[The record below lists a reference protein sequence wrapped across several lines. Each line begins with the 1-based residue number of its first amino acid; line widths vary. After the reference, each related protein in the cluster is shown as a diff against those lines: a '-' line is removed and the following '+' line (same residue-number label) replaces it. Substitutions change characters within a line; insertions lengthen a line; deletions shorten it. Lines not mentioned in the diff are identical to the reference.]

1 MKQKIKHNNAFTLAE
16 VLITLGIIGVV
27 AAVTMPTLIS
37 NYQKAYTVNKIKK
50 NIAIFSQAIQRSF
63 ADEQG
68 FFDWDKSIVTGTD
81 VDPEVKLQYSRD
93 TLAKRIVPYLN
104 VSRDCVKNPELD
116 CFPDPVYFL
125 NGQQIGGAKNY
136 DKNRY
141 SLILSDGTPV
151 TMALSTVGTDNTITI
166 LFDVNG
172 PQRPNTI
179 GKDIF
184 EIKFS
189 SKGECLVIKTAHSY
203 TRESLLSKGASYS
216 CNKEAYMPGFRCI
229 DLIIKD
235 GWKISDDYPW

>member
-1 MKQKIKHNNAFTLAE
+1 MIKSKTQTAFTLAE
-16 VLITLGIIGVV
+16 VLITLGVIGVV
-27 AAVTMPTLIS
+27 AAMTLPTVIS
-37 NYQKAYTVNKIKK
+37 NYKKVYTVNKIKK

-81 VDPEVKLQYSRD
+81 VAPEVKLQYSRD

-104 VSRDCVKNPELD
+104 VARDCVKNPEQD
-116 CFPDPVYFL
+116 CFPPQVYFL
-125 NGQQIGGAKNY
+125 NGQPLVYNSYKDNWY
-136 DKNRY
+136 T
-141 SLILSDGTPV
+141 LVLSDGTPAA
-151 TMALSTVGTDNTITI
+151 MILSTVYTDSTITI

-172 PQRPNTI
+172 LQRPNTI

-184 EIKFS
+184 EVKFS
-189 SKGECLVIKTAHSY
+189 SKGECLAIKTAHSY
-203 TRESLLSKGASYS
+203 TREFLLSKEGWYN
-216 CNKEAYMPGFRCI
+216 CNKDSLYAGYRCI